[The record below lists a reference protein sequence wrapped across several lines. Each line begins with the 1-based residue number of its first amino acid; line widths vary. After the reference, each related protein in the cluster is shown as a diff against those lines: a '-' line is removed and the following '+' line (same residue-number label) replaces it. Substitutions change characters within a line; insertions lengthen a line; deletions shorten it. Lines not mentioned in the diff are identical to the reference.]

1 MKPARPVLTQSPVMR
16 WLASAAA
23 VAAALL
29 PAAGATAAESVLG
42 GGELRASLRAM
53 GLVTGQLRPG
63 LTAATDLHLPTW
75 QMLTLDGRN
84 LGNSGV
90 FASAYGFL
98 QQQWAD
104 GPAGRGADLVHGHIG
119 WEGLN
124 KRVRV
129 QAGRLS
135 VFAGAPRYVFLDGV
149 AAAALLP
156 ANVRLDAYAGTG
168 VYETTTKAFE
178 APVFGGRLAWTPWEI
193 GHVGVALQSLD
204 TPVAGGGSAAARR
217 TIGVDAALRLYEP
230 LLLTGS
236 YAHDLLGG
244 RLQEARLD
252 ANYRLSKYLSVFAL
266 GELRDPL
273 AWLPK
278 TSIFNAFVDRNDGIA
293 GAGFDLDTPGALT
306 LSGGYDRYLVAD
318 DIPDGYRGYLEARLR
333 IDQSGRYKAGLQYAR
348 LNNRQNGYDQGR
360 LWASAKASAQVQ
372 LSCELDTYLFH
383 KEIRGETVSLRGLA
397 SVRWLAKP
405 GVQIGLDAQA
415 WQNPYFTNQAL
426 AMLSLQLDEGML
438 ARPITKVPL
447 TLPKAASD
455 DEEEDEE
462 EAEEDKDEDKDK
474 DDDADDKDGDEK
486 DGEDKDDAKDAKKP
500 AGAKAKS
507 DDDED
512 EDDEGEEAKPA
523 AKPAAADKKAPPAK
537 AEPKA
542 KDAKG
547 EKSKA
552 GDKKDS
558 GDEEEDEDEEEAP
571 AKPAPKATPLRFAGL
586 SVTLQGW
593 RADLR
598 KGGER

>member
-1 MKPARPVLTQSPVMR
+1 
-16 WLASAAA
+16 
-23 VAAALL
+23 
-29 PAAGATAAESVLG
+29 
-42 GGELRASLRAM
+42 M

-149 AAAALLP
+149 AAAAHLP
-156 ANVRLDAYAGTG
+156 ANLRLDAYAGTG

-318 DIPDGYRGYLEARLR
+318 EIPDGYRGYLEARLR
-333 IDQSGRYKAGLQYAR
+333 IDPSGRYKAGLQYAR

-397 SVRWLAKP
+397 SVRWMAKP

-426 AMLSLQLDEGML
+426 AMVSLQLDEGML

-447 TLPKAASD
+447 TLPKAAAD
-455 DEEEDEE
+455 EEEEEDEKDG
-462 EAEEDKDEDKDK
+462 DKDEDKDE
-474 DDDADDKDGDEK
+474 DADKDEDKDDEK
-486 DGEDKDDAKDAKKP
+486 DEDKDADKDDAKGDAKP
-500 AGAKAKS
+500 SG
-507 DDDED
+507 D
-512 EDDEGEEAKPA
+512 
-523 AKPAAADKKAPPAK
+523 
-537 AEPKA
+537 KA
-542 KDAKG
+542 KD
-547 EKSKA
+547 
-552 GDKKDS
+552 KD
-558 GDEEEDEDEEEAP
+558 EEDEDEEEAP
-571 AKPAPKATPLRFAGL
+571 AKPAPAAKPAVSEKKAEPAKKADDKKAEPAKKASDDDEEDEDEAPAKPAPKATQKSLAANQI
-586 SVTLQGW
+586 SHKGW

>member
-1 MKPARPVLTQSPVMR
+1 MKPARTAKLLVPVLA
-16 WLASAAA
+16 WLGAGLLSASALA
-23 VAAALL
+23 
-29 PAAGATAAESVLG
+29 PARPAHAAEAVLG
-42 GGELRASLRAM
+42 GGELRASLRAL

-84 LGNSGV
+84 LGNTGV
-90 FASAYGFL
+90 FASLYGFL

-104 GPAGRGADLVHGHIG
+104 GPAGRGADLVHGHVG
-119 WEGLN
+119 WEGMN

-156 ANVRLDAYAGTG
+156 ADLRLDAYAGTG

-178 APVFGGRLAWTPWEI
+178 APVFGGRLAWSPWEI

-204 TPVAGGGSAAARR
+204 SPVAGGGTAAARR
-217 TIGVDAALRLYEP
+217 TLGVDAALRLYEP

-252 ANYRLSKYLSVFAL
+252 ANYRVSKYLSVFAL

-318 DIPDGYRGYLEARLR
+318 DIPDGYRGYVEARLR
-333 IDQSGRYKAGLQYAR
+333 VDPEGRYKAGLQLAR
-348 LNNRQNGYDQGR
+348 LNNRQNGYDQAR
-360 LWASAKASAQVQ
+360 LWATAKATAELQ

-383 KEIRGETVSLRGLA
+383 KEIRGEARSLRGLA
-397 SVRWLAKP
+397 AVRWLAKP
-405 GVQIGLDAQA
+405 GVQLGLDAQA

-426 AMLSLQLDEGML
+426 AMVTLQLDEGLL
-438 ARPITKVPL
+438 ARPIAKVPL
-447 TLPKAASD
+447 TLPKAAKNAD
-455 DEEEDEE
+455 EDEEEDEDE
-462 EAEEDKDEDKDK
+462 DEAKDDDKDDDAKDDEGEKKDGDKDDGDKDDEDEDGEGEDKDK
-474 DDDADDKDGDEK
+474 D
-486 DGEDKDDAKDAKKP
+486 
-500 AGAKAKS
+500 
-507 DDDED
+507 
-512 EDDEGEEAKPA
+512 AKPA
-523 AKPAAADKKAPPAK
+523 AKPAAGAAPAAKPTAPAAKPTAPAK
-537 AEPKA
+537 APEKKA
-542 KDAKG
+542 SDDD
-547 EKSKA
+547 EE
-552 GDKKDS
+552 D
-558 GDEEEDEDEEEAP
+558 DEEEP
-571 AKPAPKATPLRFAGL
+571 AKPAPKATGLRLAAH
-586 SVTLQGW
+586 QGTRSGA
-593 RADLR
+593 RAELR
-598 KGGER
+598 KGGE

>member
-1 MKPARPVLTQSPVMR
+1 
-16 WLASAAA
+16 
-23 VAAALL
+23 
-29 PAAGATAAESVLG
+29 
-42 GGELRASLRAM
+42 
-53 GLVTGQLRPG
+53 

-149 AAAALLP
+149 AAAAHLP
-156 ANVRLDAYAGTG
+156 ANLRLDAYAGTG

-318 DIPDGYRGYLEARLR
+318 EIPDGYRGYLEARLR
-333 IDQSGRYKAGLQYAR
+333 IDPSGRYKAGLQYAR

-397 SVRWLAKP
+397 SVRWMAKP

-426 AMLSLQLDEGML
+426 AMVSLQLDEGML

-447 TLPKAASD
+447 TLPKAAAD
-455 DEEEDEE
+455 EEEEEDEKDG
-462 EAEEDKDEDKDK
+462 DKDEDKDE
-474 DDDADDKDGDEK
+474 DADKDEDKDDEK
-486 DGEDKDDAKDAKKP
+486 DEDKDADKDDAKGDAKSS
-500 AGAKAKS
+500 G
-507 DDDED
+507 D
-512 EDDEGEEAKPA
+512 
-523 AKPAAADKKAPPAK
+523 
-537 AEPKA
+537 KA
-542 KDAKG
+542 KD
-547 EKSKA
+547 
-552 GDKKDS
+552 KD
-558 GDEEEDEDEEEAP
+558 EEDEDEEEAP
-571 AKPAPKATPLRFAGL
+571 AKPAPAAKPAVSEKKAEPAKKSDDKKAEPAKKASDDDEEDEDEAPAKPAPKATQKSLAANQI
-586 SVTLQGW
+586 SHKGW

>member
-1 MKPARPVLTQSPVMR
+1 MMPARAVKSLSCTTG
-16 WLASAAA
+16 WLVSALA
-23 VAAALL
+23 VAATLV
-29 PAAGATAAESVLG
+29 PSGSATAAESVLG
-42 GGELRASLRAM
+42 GGEVRASLRAM

-63 LTAATDLHLPTW
+63 LTAATDLYLPTW

-124 KRVRV
+124 KKVRV

-149 AAAALLP
+149 AAAAHLP
-156 ANVRLDAYAGTG
+156 ANLRLDAYAGTG

-333 IDQSGRYKAGLQYAR
+333 IDPSGRYKAGLQYAR

-397 SVRWLAKP
+397 SVRWMAKP

-415 WQNPYFTNQAL
+415 FQNPYFTNQAL
-426 AMLSLQLDEGML
+426 AMVSLQLDEGML
-438 ARPITKVPL
+438 ARPIAKVPL
-447 TLPKAASD
+447 TLPKAAA
-455 DEEEDEE
+455 EEEDEE
-462 EAEEDKDEDKDK
+462 EAEDEKDGDKDDDKDEDADKDEDKDEDKD
-474 DDDADDKDGDEK
+474 A
-486 DGEDKDDAKDAKKP
+486 DKDDAKGDAK
-500 AGAKAKS
+500 GS
-507 DDDED
+507 GD
-512 EDDEGEEAKPA
+512 
-523 AKPAAADKKAPPAK
+523 
-537 AEPKA
+537 KA
-542 KDAKG
+542 KD
-547 EKSKA
+547 
-552 GDKKDS
+552 KDE
-558 GDEEEDEDEEEAP
+558 DDEDEEEAP
-571 AKPAPKATPLRFAGL
+571 AKPAPAAKPAVSEKKAEPAKKADEKKAEPGKKAGDDEEEDEEEAPAKPAPKSTQKRL
-586 SVTLQGW
+586 AANQISLKGW

>member
-1 MKPARPVLTQSPVMR
+1 LV
-16 WLASAAA
+16 SALA
-23 VAAALL
+23 VAATLV
-29 PAAGATAAESVLG
+29 PSGSATAAESVLG
-42 GGELRASLRAM
+42 GGEVRASLRAM

-63 LTAATDLHLPTW
+63 LTAATDLYLATW

-124 KRVRV
+124 KKVRV

-149 AAAALLP
+149 AAAAHLP
-156 ANVRLDAYAGTG
+156 ANLRLDAYAGTG

-333 IDQSGRYKAGLQYAR
+333 IDPSGRYKAGLQYAR

-397 SVRWLAKP
+397 SVRWMAKP

-415 WQNPYFTNQAL
+415 FQNPYFTNQAL
-426 AMLSLQLDEGML
+426 AMVSLQLDEGML
-438 ARPITKVPL
+438 ARPIAKVPL
-447 TLPKAASD
+447 TLPKAAAEEEDEGEAEDEKDGDKDDDKDEDADKDEDKDEDKDADKDDAKGDAKGSGDKAKDKDEDDEDDEEAPAKPAPAAKPAVSEKKAEPAKKADEKKAEPGKKAGD

-462 EAEEDKDEDKDK
+462 EA
-474 DDDADDKDGDEK
+474 
-486 DGEDKDDAKDAKKP
+486 P
-500 AGAKAKS
+500 S
-507 DDDED
+507 
-512 EDDEGEEAKPA
+512 
-523 AKPAAADKKAPPAK
+523 
-537 AEPKA
+537 
-542 KDAKG
+542 
-547 EKSKA
+547 
-552 GDKKDS
+552 
-558 GDEEEDEDEEEAP
+558 
-571 AKPAPKATPLRFAGL
+571 KPAPKSTQKRLAANQISLK
-586 SVTLQGW
+586 GW

>member
-1 MKPARPVLTQSPVMR
+1 MMPARAAKSLSCATS
-16 WLASAAA
+16 WLISALA
-23 VAAALL
+23 VAATLL
-29 PAAGATAAESVLG
+29 PGGSAIAAESVLG
-42 GGELRASLRAM
+42 GGEVRASLRAM

-149 AAAALLP
+149 AAAAHLP
-156 ANVRLDAYAGTG
+156 ANLRLDAYAGTG

-318 DIPDGYRGYLEARLR
+318 EIPDGYRGYLEARLR
-333 IDQSGRYKAGLQYAR
+333 IDPSGRYKAGLQYAR

-397 SVRWLAKP
+397 SVRWMAKP

-426 AMLSLQLDEGML
+426 AMVSLQLDEGML

-447 TLPKAASD
+447 TLPKAAAD
-455 DEEEDEE
+455 EEEEEDEKDG
-462 EAEEDKDEDKDK
+462 DKDEDKDE
-474 DDDADDKDGDEK
+474 DADKDEDKDDEK
-486 DGEDKDDAKDAKKP
+486 DEDKDADKDDAKGDAKSS
-500 AGAKAKS
+500 G
-507 DDDED
+507 D
-512 EDDEGEEAKPA
+512 
-523 AKPAAADKKAPPAK
+523 
-537 AEPKA
+537 KA
-542 KDAKG
+542 KD
-547 EKSKA
+547 
-552 GDKKDS
+552 KD
-558 GDEEEDEDEEEAP
+558 EEDEDEEEAP
-571 AKPAPKATPLRFAGL
+571 AKPAPAAKPAVSEKKAEPAKKSDDKKAEPAKKASDDDEEDEDEAPAKPAPKATQKSLAANQI
-586 SVTLQGW
+586 SHKGW

>member
-1 MKPARPVLTQSPVMR
+1 MMPARSAKSLSCAAS
-16 WLASAAA
+16 WLVSALA
-23 VAAALL
+23 VAATLL
-29 PAAGATAAESVLG
+29 PSGSAIAAESVLG
-42 GGELRASLRAM
+42 GGEVRASLRAM

-149 AAAALLP
+149 AAAAHLP
-156 ANVRLDAYAGTG
+156 ANLRLDAYAGTG

-318 DIPDGYRGYLEARLR
+318 EIPDGYRGYLEARLR
-333 IDQSGRYKAGLQYAR
+333 IDPSGRYKAGLQYAR

-397 SVRWLAKP
+397 SVRWMAKP

-426 AMLSLQLDEGML
+426 AMVSLQLDEGML
-438 ARPITKVPL
+438 ARPIAKVPL
-447 TLPKAASD
+447 TLPKAAA
-455 DEEEDEE
+455 EEDEE
-462 EAEEDKDEDKDK
+462 EEAEDDKDGDKDDEKDEDADKDEDKDEDKD
-474 DDDADDKDGDEK
+474 A
-486 DGEDKDDAKDAKKP
+486 DKDDAKGSGD
-500 AGAKAKS
+500 KS
-507 DDDED
+507 KDKDED
-512 EDDEGEEAKPA
+512 
-523 AKPAAADKKAPPAK
+523 
-537 AEPKA
+537 
-542 KDAKG
+542 
-547 EKSKA
+547 
-552 GDKKDS
+552 
-558 GDEEEDEDEEEAP
+558 DEDEEEAP
-571 AKPAPKATPLRFAGL
+571 AKPAPAAKPAVPEKKDESAKKPEPAKKADDKKAEPGKKSGDDDEEDEEEAPAKPAPKSAQKRLAANQISL
-586 SVTLQGW
+586 KGW

>member
-1 MKPARPVLTQSPVMR
+1 MMPARAAKSLSCAAS
-16 WLASAAA
+16 WLVSMLA
-23 VAAALL
+23 VAATLVPSGSAI
-29 PAAGATAAESVLG
+29 AAESVLG
-42 GGELRASLRAM
+42 GGEVRASLRAM

-124 KRVRV
+124 KKVRV

-149 AAAALLP
+149 AAAAHLP
-156 ANVRLDAYAGTG
+156 ANLRLDAYAGTG

-318 DIPDGYRGYLEARLR
+318 EIPDGYRGYLEARLR
-333 IDQSGRYKAGLQYAR
+333 IDPSGRYKAGLQYAR

-383 KEIRGETVSLRGLA
+383 KEIRGESVSLRGLA
-397 SVRWLAKP
+397 SVRWMAKP
-405 GVQIGLDAQA
+405 GVQIGLNAQA

-426 AMLSLQLDEGML
+426 AMVSLQLDEGML
-438 ARPITKVPL
+438 ARPIAKVPL
-447 TLPKAASD
+447 TLPKAAA
-455 DEEEDEE
+455 EEEEEE
-462 EAEEDKDEDKDK
+462 EAEDEKDDEKDEDADKDEDEDEDK
-474 DDDADDKDGDEK
+474 DA
-486 DGEDKDDAKDAKKP
+486 DKDDAKGSGD
-500 AGAKAKS
+500 KAK
-507 DDDED
+507 D
-512 EDDEGEEAKPA
+512 EDDEDGEEAPAKPAPA
-523 AKPAAADKKAPPAK
+523 AKPAVSQKNAESAKK
-537 AEPKA
+537 AEPAKKA
-542 KDAKG
+542 DENKPEPGK
-547 EKSKA
+547 KA
-552 GDKKDS
+552 GN
-558 GDEEEDEDEEEAP
+558 DEEEDEEEAP
-571 AKPAPKATPLRFAGL
+571 AKPAPKFTQKRLAANQISLK
-586 SVTLQGW
+586 GW

>member
-1 MKPARPVLTQSPVMR
+1 M
-16 WLASAAA
+16 A
-23 VAAALL
+23 VAATLL
-29 PAAGATAAESVLG
+29 PGGSAIAAESVLG
-42 GGELRASLRAM
+42 GGEVRASLRAM

-149 AAAALLP
+149 AAAAHLP
-156 ANVRLDAYAGTG
+156 ANLRLDAYAGTG

-318 DIPDGYRGYLEARLR
+318 EIPDGYRGYLEARLR
-333 IDQSGRYKAGLQYAR
+333 IDPSGRYKAGLQYAR

-397 SVRWLAKP
+397 SVRWMAKP

-426 AMLSLQLDEGML
+426 AMVSLQLDEGML

-447 TLPKAASD
+447 TLPKAAAD
-455 DEEEDEE
+455 EEEEEDEKDG
-462 EAEEDKDEDKDK
+462 DKDEDKDE
-474 DDDADDKDGDEK
+474 DADKDEDKDDEK
-486 DGEDKDDAKDAKKP
+486 DEDKDADKDDAKGDAKSS
-500 AGAKAKS
+500 G
-507 DDDED
+507 D
-512 EDDEGEEAKPA
+512 
-523 AKPAAADKKAPPAK
+523 
-537 AEPKA
+537 KA
-542 KDAKG
+542 KD
-547 EKSKA
+547 
-552 GDKKDS
+552 KD
-558 GDEEEDEDEEEAP
+558 EEDEDEEEAP
-571 AKPAPKATPLRFAGL
+571 AKPAPAAKPAVSEKKAEPAKKSDDKKAEPAKKASDDDEEDEDEAPAKPAPKATQKSLAANQI
-586 SVTLQGW
+586 SHKGW